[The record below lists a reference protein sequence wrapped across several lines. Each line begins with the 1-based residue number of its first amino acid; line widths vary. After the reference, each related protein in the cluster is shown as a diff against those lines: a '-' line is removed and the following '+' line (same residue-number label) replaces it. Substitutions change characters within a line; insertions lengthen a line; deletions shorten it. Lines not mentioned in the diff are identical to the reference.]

1 MKKKRFLAWALTA
14 VMTVGAGPV
23 TALAAE
29 SAEGKENHVTATKT
43 RSEEADENGAYTITL
58 RVKGGSETITEE
70 NQLPADVVLVI
81 DSSGSMA
88 EGVDFCGGVLEMQAD
103 GCKEKYVCKECGC
116 EYGKR
121 RSETCTAVIHDRL
134 FYAKAAASAFVEG
147 FLTEDSKIRVGLCD
161 FSGKNHIEAELTT
174 EKKDLLD
181 WIAGEDFNADHTDG
195 TSYAAGLK
203 KAGEMLAD
211 SENPKYIVLLSDGE
225 PNRGDGRKEAQA
237 LIDKGVTIL
246 TVGIDVQ
253 GNMER
258 YLKAISSKDK
268 DGNAYYYE
276 SSANALTE
284 ILKNLR
290 ETISETIYAGTDAV
304 LTDTINAEEFEYIE
318 GSLTE
323 DAAVEKNGNGITW
336 RIGNLTQEEKTISFR
351 VKPKAGKCGTLYTN
365 TDVVLTYLDTEG
377 KAQKLTREEIGHPFI
392 EMPAPEIPAQYRK
405 KITFKVVNGT
415 WADGT
420 TADKITYVTLLDANG
435 NQSETGTGTLTAP
448 TGMKANTNYGNGAW
462 DTTPPTTVSGTAD
475 AAYTYSFSKISSGGG
490 GGGGSHSH
498 RNTTKTEP
506 KQEEVLNKEDHFQYV
521 QGYPDATVRPD
532 ANITRAEA
540 TVIFFRLLTDSVRE
554 KYLDT
559 ENSFTDVNAAD
570 WFNLGISTME
580 NGGFVNGYKDGSFRP
595 NGYITRAELATII
608 SNFDDLEPVE
618 ESKFPDAAGHWA
630 EAYINSAAEK
640 GWLSGYADGLFRP
653 NQLITRAETMSMI
666 NRVLERSVDADGLHA
681 DAKQWQDNPVGKWYY
696 YAVLEA
702 TNPHEY
708 ERKDTTDV
716 ERWTAITAEKIW
728 EN

>member
-1 MKKKRFLAWALTA
+1 MMKKKGILAWALTA
-14 VMTVGAGPV
+14 VMAVGAVPM
-23 TALAAE
+23 TAMAE
-29 SAEGKENHVTATKT
+29 EGEAEKESRVTATKT
-43 RSEEADENGAYTITL
+43 AGEADAEGAYTITL
-58 RVKGGSETITEE
+58 TAKGGTKTTTGE
-70 NQLPADVVLVI
+70 NSLPADIVLVL

-88 EGVDFCGGVLEMQAD
+88 EGVDFCGGVLEAQE
-103 GCKEKYVCKECGC
+103 GSCKEKYVCKECGC
-116 EYGKR
+116 EYGKWHP
-121 RSETCTAVIHDRL
+121 ETCTAVIHDRL

-147 FLTEDSKIRVGLCD
+147 FLTENSKIRVGLCD

-174 EKKDLLD
+174 EKKDLLA
-181 WIAGEDFNADHTDG
+181 WIADEDFNADHTDG

-211 SENPKYIVLLSDGE
+211 SENPKYIVLVSDGE

-237 LIDKGVTIL
+237 LIAKGVTIL

-253 GNMER
+253 GDMER
-258 YLKAISSKDK
+258 YLKDISSKDK

-323 DAAVEKNGNGITW
+323 DAAVEKNGDSITW

-351 VKPKAGKCGTLYTN
+351 VKPKAGKYGTLYTN

-392 EMPAPEIPAQYRK
+392 EIPAPEIPEQYRK

-420 TADKITYVTLLDANG
+420 TADKIVSVPLLDAQG
-435 NQSETGTGTLTAP
+435 QWSENGTGTLTAP
-448 TGMKANTNYGNGAW
+448 TGMQANTGYGNGKW
-462 DTTPPTTVSGTAD
+462 DTTPPTTVSGTAEET
-475 AAYTYSFSKISSGGG
+475 YTYSFSKTSSGGGG
-490 GGGGSHSH
+490 GGGGSHSN
-498 RNTTKTEP
+498 RNTAKTEP

-521 QGYPDATVRPD
+521 QGYPDGTVRPD

-540 TVIFFRLLTDSVRE
+540 TVIFFRLLTDAVRE
-554 KYLDT
+554 NYLDT
-559 ENSFTDVNAAD
+559 ENSFTDVNHAD
-570 WFNLGISTME
+570 WYCLGISTME
-580 NGGFVNGYKDGSFRP
+580 NGGFVNGYEDGSFRP

-608 SNFDDLEPVE
+608 SNFDDLSPVE

-666 NRVLERSVDADGLHA
+666 NRVLNRSVDADGLHK
-681 DAKQWQDNPVGKWYY
+681 DAKQWQDNPVDKWYY

-708 ERKDTTDV
+708 ERNADT
-716 ERWTAITAEKIW
+716 EHWTTVTAEKIW